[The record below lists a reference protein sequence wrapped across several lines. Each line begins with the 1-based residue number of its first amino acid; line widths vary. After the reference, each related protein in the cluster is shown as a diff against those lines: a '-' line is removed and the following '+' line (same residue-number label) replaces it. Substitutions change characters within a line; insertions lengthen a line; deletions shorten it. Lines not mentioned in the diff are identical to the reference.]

1 MNTQQ
6 SQRHPLCGQRAGL
19 AALILIAAAARAAV
33 PEGRGLD
40 IERHGT
46 AITLHWLGILN
57 APYAAHARDHL
68 GRDDWSLLDT
78 VIGADGPTAY
88 TVPDGDSSA
97 RFFRVLFPQPTV
109 AAGEPALLAQTQGST
124 IDVNGLYY
132 YPGDQIR
139 VGGVLLS
146 NTVFVNSSLL
156 RATLPAGLPAG
167 RYDIEI
173 VSGRSGQVL
182 AVLPAALESVD
193 PTEDPYRMLLE
204 PPGWPPAGPGAS
216 GRKGLNAVT
225 VKRAAGYS
233 AAAFR
238 EGRLAEV
245 KREIE
250 TMEWNE
256 GTSRGPVTVL
266 KNHGVDE
273 DCDGVARGHVT
284 VLKNKGIDDDCDD
297 VIDLLLHS
305 GELQQ
310 QTADLYLPG
319 RGLDFVWTRTYRSR
333 TGEPTPQG
341 NRWTHGYDV
350 RCVVKPGETAAW
362 IYDGTGRKDLFLRQA
377 DGTFACPGIFRE
389 GTLADGVFR
398 LTFADTGFWTFNPQ
412 GTSPAAG
419 KLARIQDRNGNA
431 LTLSYDGAGR
441 LAAITDTLG
450 RVHTVEYTPEGR
462 IAAVTDSTGRTVS
475 YAYYG
480 GGSSGGN
487 LGDLMSVTSPPVV
500 GTPNG
505 NDFPDGKTV
514 SYTYTSGHADGRAN
528 HLLLTVVDAL
538 GQVPLHCDYDLDP
551 LSPTFQRCVAFQ
563 RGAHP
568 PACVTYMPQAAS
580 ADNRY
585 ATMRCILN
593 DAIGN
598 VSEASFD
605 IRNRCVAERAYT
617 GRAVAGLPVTD
628 AANRPTGKLRET
640 DPNVFETTYA
650 WNRDNRLSEAC
661 LPGGNVLAFVYQAE
675 LDALTPARKRG
686 DCRSVRERAPT
697 PVDVDGDGLPDV
709 AERIRTYEYDPR
721 FGSETVVRKGATH
734 LCPQCPHPGFSDL
747 TSRDDESVRNDG
759 FTVEMAG
766 FITSETDPRGN
777 VTTAEYDAQGRMG
790 RITFKAKEGA
800 TLARTY
806 EYAYDAFGQLT
817 AITHAPDHNGHRRV
831 DTYAWSQGQIA
842 QCVVDAGPGGL
853 ALTTVFEHDARGNT
867 TRVVDPR
874 GNDVLAV
881 YNALNQ
887 PVSTPR
893 QTQGATFGERV
904 RTTFFYDAN
913 NNLVRIDREN
923 RGPDGAFDE
932 TQPYWTTTYEYD
944 ILNRPTQI
952 AHEAAHT
959 LQQSMVTN
967 QFVYDAN
974 GRLALHRLPEAV
986 GGAEPDNIVAYAY
999 DERGLP
1005 FSELRAPGTGLS
1017 ARDVFDYDAN
1027 GRLVRS
1033 RRIDAETTSQTTF
1046 AYDGFDR
1053 RVRVVDAMGN
1063 VVTRSFDLADN
1074 LVYEHTDGEIGDA
1087 PGDKGNRT
1095 LAETRHVYDDLDR
1108 RIASISAFFDV
1119 VTELAIG
1126 DGEATTTWTYAPN
1139 GLLTSVMDDNG
1150 ANTAYTYDRAGRL
1163 ASVVDAKGNVT
1174 SYARDACGNVLATTQ
1189 TDLSDVTAGRQI
1201 YSKTF
1206 TYDALGRRITAAD
1219 GAGNTVSNAY
1229 DACDNRVSVTDP
1241 LGNETS
1247 YVYDGLGRVTATLHY
1262 DGARSRGITI
1272 NTTHV
1277 EYRNNRLVASVDANG
1292 NTTAYAY
1299 DACDR
1304 LTQTTHADNT
1314 AESLVWSP
1322 RSNVARYVDANGTVI
1337 TNQYDLCDRLVRRDI
1352 AVAPGVMAT
1361 TTFESFAYDGLGR
1374 LTSAENDMATL
1385 LYGYDALGNRVS
1397 SSQNGAVS
1405 TATFDGVGNRRT
1417 CTCPSGHGV
1426 YTSYDALNRPFAVSL
1441 QAPGEGDP
1449 APVAM
1454 FAYDGAVR
1462 LAKITRANG
1471 INTRVFW
1478 NGAQGVTNAD
1488 GDHGW
1493 HQVSKINHAQAGG
1506 GQVVDQRASLYDGNQ
1521 NKILRAMTAPWN
1533 GTVNLVT
1540 NQYGYDAMHRLR
1552 HSRRSGHVVAGDF
1565 DYVCD
1570 VNGNRLQVTNNGAV
1584 EVYAMDATT
1593 PEPADFQMNQYTT
1606 TPFGAEQHDAQGNRV
1621 GRDGA
1626 DEPTFYRYDYA
1637 DRLVQVD
1644 TLDPVGTPVTV
1655 ATYRYD
1661 ALGRRIGKTVFAA
1674 GGLPPALT
1682 TYVYDDTRDDDCDG
1696 AADDRVLEVYTG
1708 AAVSSVS
1715 VLAGASGGGAASAS
1729 YAATGRM
1736 LSPPV
1741 GFVDAAGELLFTHV
1755 DERGHMLALT
1765 DAAGLVV
1772 ERYDYGDFGAPMF
1785 FDATGTLQAG
1795 SAVGNDVLAAGLR
1808 WDAETGLYAREVS
1821 NPLYKGK
1828 GPGVNPLYEE
1838 KSGAGNNPLYEASS
1852 STGGSPMYDPM
1863 TGRTLS
1869 HSKGT
1874 VKFFNE
1880 AKGFGRIGGGAGTRA
1895 QDHNSSRSNGCGGRT
1910 RGQDHNSSRSNKTA
1924 SLAAPD
1930 GGGGGGGTR
1939 VQDHNSSRSN
1949 KTASLAAP
1957 DGGGD
1962 SGYSPVNRIVPVA
1975 LDKGLR
1981 FKTRHDTAKNS
1992 IGNIR

>member
-1 MNTQQ
+1 
-6 SQRHPLCGQRAGL
+6 
-19 AALILIAAAARAAV
+19 
-33 PEGRGLD
+33 
-40 IERHGT
+40 
-46 AITLHWLGILN
+46 
-57 APYAAHARDHL
+57 
-68 GRDDWSLLDT
+68 
-78 VIGADGPTAY
+78 
-88 TVPDGDSSA
+88 
-97 RFFRVLFPQPTV
+97 
-109 AAGEPALLAQTQGST
+109 
-124 IDVNGLYY
+124 
-132 YPGDQIR
+132 
-139 VGGVLLS
+139 
-146 NTVFVNSSLL
+146 
-156 RATLPAGLPAG
+156 
-167 RYDIEI
+167 
-173 VSGRSGQVL
+173 
-182 AVLPAALESVD
+182 
-193 PTEDPYRMLLE
+193 
-204 PPGWPPAGPGAS
+204 
-216 GRKGLNAVT
+216 
-225 VKRAAGYS
+225 
-233 AAAFR
+233 
-238 EGRLAEV
+238 
-245 KREIE
+245 
-250 TMEWNE
+250 
-256 GTSRGPVTVL
+256 
-266 KNHGVDE
+266 
-273 DCDGVARGHVT
+273 
-284 VLKNKGIDDDCDD
+284 
-297 VIDLLLHS
+297 
-305 GELQQ
+305 
-310 QTADLYLPG
+310 
-319 RGLDFVWTRTYRSR
+319 FVWTRTYRSR

-377 DGTFACPGIFRE
+377 DGTFVCPGIFRE
-389 GTLADGVFR
+389 GILVDGVFR
-398 LTFADTGFWTFNPQ
+398 LTFADTGFWEFNPQ
-412 GTSPAAG
+412 GTLPSAG

-431 LTLSYDGAGR
+431 LTLGYDSAGR

-450 RVHTVEYTPEGR
+450 RVHTVDYTPEGR
-462 IAAVTDSTGRTVS
+462 IAGVTDSTGRTVS

-480 GGSSGGN
+480 GGSSGGSP
-487 LGDLMSVTSPPVV
+487 GDLMSVTSPPVV

-505 NDFPDGKTV
+505 NDFPEGKTV
-514 SYTYTSGHADGRAN
+514 SYTYTSGHADDRAN

-538 GQVPLHCDYDLDP
+538 GQTPLHCEYDLDP
-551 LSPTFQRCVAFQ
+551 LSPAFQRCIAFQ

-568 PACVTYMPQAAS
+568 PACLTYMPQAAS
-580 ADNRY
+580 PDNRY

-598 VSEASFD
+598 VSEVSFD

-617 GRAVAGLPVTD
+617 GRAVPGLPVTD
-628 AANRPTGKLRET
+628 TANRPVGKLREA
-640 DPNVFETTYA
+640 DPDSFETIYA

-661 LPGGNVLAFVYQAE
+661 LPGGNVLAFVYQADLE
-675 LDALTPARKRG
+675 PNTPARKRG
-686 DCRSVRERAPT
+686 DCRSVRARAPT
-697 PVDVDGDGLPDV
+697 PVDVDGDGLPDT
-709 AERIRTYEYDPR
+709 AERISAYEYDPR
-721 FGSETVVRKGATH
+721 FGSETVVRQVAAH
-734 LCPQCPHPGFSDL
+734 FCPQCPHPGFSDL
-747 TSRDDESVRNDG
+747 TSPDDGSMRNNG
-759 FTVEMAG
+759 FKVEMAG
-766 FITSETDPRGN
+766 FVTSETDPRGN
-777 VTTAEYDAQGRMG
+777 VTTAEYDAHGRMG

-806 EYAYDAFGQLT
+806 EYDHDAFGQLT
-817 AITHAPDHNGHRRV
+817 AVTHAPDANGHRRV
-831 DTYAWSQGQIA
+831 DTYAWSQGQLA

-867 TRVVDPR
+867 TRVIDPR
-874 GNDVLAV
+874 GNDVLTV

-887 PVSTPR
+887 PVTVPK

-932 TQPYWTTTYEYD
+932 TQPYWSSTYEYD
-944 ILNRPTQI
+944 SLNRPTQI

-959 LQQSMVTN
+959 LQQSIVTN

-986 GGAEPDNIVAYAY
+986 GGAEPDNVVAYAY

-1005 FSELRAPGTGLS
+1005 FSSVRAPGTGLS
-1017 ARDVFDYDAN
+1017 AMDVFDYDAN
-1027 GRLVRS
+1027 GNLARS
-1033 RRIDAETTSQTTF
+1033 HRIDAATASQTTF
-1046 AYDGFDR
+1046 TYDGFDR
-1053 RVRVVDAMGN
+1053 CVRVVDAMGN

-1074 LVYEHTDGEIGDA
+1074 LVYERTAGEIGDA

-1108 RIASISAFFDV
+1108 RVSSISAFFDV
-1119 VTELAIG
+1119 FTELAVG
-1126 DGEATTTWTYAPN
+1126 DGEAVTTWTYAPN

-1150 ANTAYTYDRAGRL
+1150 ATTAYTYDRAGRL
-1163 ASVVDAKGNVT
+1163 ASVVDAKGNT
-1174 SYARDACGNVLATTQ
+1174 TAYARDACGNVLATTQ
-1189 TDLSDVTAGRQI
+1189 SDLSDVTAGRQVFAQ
-1201 YSKTF
+1201 TF
-1206 TYDALGRRITAAD
+1206 TYDALGRCITAAD
-1219 GAGNTVSNAY
+1219 GAGNSVSNAY
-1229 DACDNRVSVTDP
+1229 DACDNLVSITDP
-1241 LGNETS
+1241 LGNETA

-1262 DGARSRGITI
+1262 EGARSRGVTI
-1272 NTTHV
+1272 NTTYI

-1322 RSNVARYVDANGTVI
+1322 RSNVERCVDANGTAI

-1352 AVAPGVMAT
+1352 AVGPGVMAT

-1385 LYGYDALGNRVS
+1385 LYGYDSLGNRVS

-1426 YTSYDALNRPFAVSL
+1426 HTSYDALNRPLAVSL
-1441 QAPGEGDP
+1441 QAPGQGDP
-1449 APVAM
+1449 DPVAM

-1471 INTRVFW
+1471 INTRIFW
-1478 NGAQGVTNAD
+1478 NGAQGVPNAD
-1488 GDHGW
+1488 SDHGW

-1506 GQVVDQRASLYDGNQ
+1506 GGIVDQRASLYDRNQ
-1521 NKILRAMTAPWN
+1521 NKVLRAMTAPWS
-1533 GTVNLVT
+1533 GTANLVT

-1552 HSRRSGHVVAGDF
+1552 HSRRSGLVVAGDF
-1565 DYVCD
+1565 DYVYD
-1570 VNGNRLQVTNNGAV
+1570 ANGNRQQVTNNGAV
-1584 EVYAMDATT
+1584 EVYTMDATT
-1593 PEPADFQMNQYTT
+1593 PEPADFQMNQYST
-1606 TPFGAEQHDAQGNRV
+1606 TPFGVEQHDAQGNRI
-1621 GRDGA
+1621 GLTGA
-1626 DEPTFYRYDYA
+1626 DEPSFYRYDYA

-1644 TLDPVGTPVTV
+1644 AIDPIGTPVTV

-1661 ALGRRIGKTVFAA
+1661 ALGRRIGKTVFGA
-1674 GGLPPALT
+1674 GGLPPT
-1682 TYVYDDTRDDDCDG
+1682 VMTYVYDDTRDDDCDG

-1715 VLAGASGGGAASAS
+1715 VLTGASGGGAAATS

-1765 DAAGLVV
+1765 DAEGRVV
-1772 ERYDYGDFGAPMF
+1772 ERYDYGDFGTPMF
-1785 FDATGTLQAG
+1785 FDAAGALQAG
-1795 SAVGNDVLAAGLR
+1795 SLIGNDVLAAGLR
-1808 WDAETGLYAREVS
+1808 WDAETGLYAREVH
-1821 NPLYKGK
+1821 NPLYEGK

-1838 KSGAGNNPLYEASS
+1838 KSGAGENPLYEASS
-1852 STGGSPMYDPM
+1852 SAGGSPVYDPM
-1863 TGRTLS
+1863 TGRALSRTGGVKTLLDPGRYGTDARKAS
-1869 HSKGT
+1869 DGKKHFEVTSKLHSRTSAG
-1874 VKFFNE
+1874 
-1880 AKGFGRIGGGAGTRA
+1880 GTRA
-1895 QDHNSSRSNGCGGRT
+1895 
-1910 RGQDHNSSRSNKTA
+1910 QDHNSSRSNKTA

-1930 GGGGGGGTR
+1930 GGGGDGGGAGGTR
-1939 VQDHNSSRSN
+1939 AQDHNSSRSN

-1962 SGYSPVNRIVPVA
+1962 GGGGSGYRPVNRIVPVA